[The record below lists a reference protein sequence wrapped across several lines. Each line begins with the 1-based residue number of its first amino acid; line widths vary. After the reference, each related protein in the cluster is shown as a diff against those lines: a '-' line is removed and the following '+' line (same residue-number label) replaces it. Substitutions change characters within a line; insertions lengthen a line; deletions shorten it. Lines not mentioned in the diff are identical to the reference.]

1 MILKPFLFFI
11 TLFLNCL
18 YHRNICGVLAAQQLP
33 APIGNVF
40 AKEERSVEK
49 ELN

>member
-18 YHRNICGVLAAQQLP
+18 YHRNICGGLAAQQLP